1 MKSKEVLKILR
12 ITRPTLTNYVKNGK
26 IKVKKLP
33 NGFYDYDDDDV
44 FRLANINVE
53 YNSVI
58 YARVSTQKQ
67 KNDLVNQIEM
77 IRQFANSQGFV
88 IDKVY
93 QDVASGLN
101 FTRGNFE
108 ELVNDVMSR
117 KVKRIFISNKDRLT
131 RVSFDFWKQL
141 FNKFNCELIVA
152 NNDSCQNENEEKEI
166 FQDIISLLH
175 CFAMK
180 MYSSRRKKKITLIK
194 EDLENEIGL

>member
-1 MKSKEVLKILR
+1 MKSKDVLKILR
-12 ITRPTLTNYVKNGK
+12 ITRPTLTSYVKNGR

-33 NGFYDYDDDDV
+33 NGFYNYDDDDV

-77 IRQFANSQGFV
+77 IRHFANSQGFV

-108 ELVNDVMSR
+108 ELVNDVMNR

-180 MYSSRRKKKITLIK
+180 MYSSRRKKKITLMK
-194 EDLENEIGL
+194 EDLENEISL

>member
-12 ITRPTLTNYVKNGK
+12 VTRPTLTSYVKKGR
-26 IKVKKLP
+26 IKVKKQP
-33 NGFYDYDDDDV
+33 NGFYNYDDDDV

-93 QDVASGLN
+93 QDIASGLN
-101 FTRGNFE
+101 FARGNFE
-108 ELVNDVMSR
+108 ELVNDVMNR

-141 FNKFNCELIVA
+141 FGNFNCELIVA
-152 NNDSCQNENEEKEI
+152 NNDSCQNENDEKEI

-180 MYSSRRKKKITLIK
+180 MYSSRRKKKITLMK
-194 EDLENEIGL
+194 EDLENEISL